1 MPGNVSRRRTM
12 PKIGTLS
19 VAALIAN
26 IALAT
31 ASTEAK
37 AQVYYTCPPGYYFSP
52 GYGCIANSP
61 PPQAYYYY
69 VPSPPPP
76 PVVVSP
82 APLFDMGLFFGFGD
96 HDHHEDRHWHGDR
109 D

>member
-1 MPGNVSRRRTM
+1 MLGNRSRAA
-12 PKIGTLS
+12 PKIGALS

-31 ASTEAK
+31 VPTEAK
-37 AQVYYTCPPGYYFSP
+37 AQAYYACPPGYYFSP
-52 GYGCIANSP
+52 AYGCIANP
-61 PPQAYYYY
+61 PPQAYYY
-69 VPSPPPP
+69 VPAPPPP

-82 APLFDMGLFFGFGD
+82 APLFDLGLFFGFGG
-96 HDHHEDRHWHGDR
+96 HDRHEDRHWHGDR